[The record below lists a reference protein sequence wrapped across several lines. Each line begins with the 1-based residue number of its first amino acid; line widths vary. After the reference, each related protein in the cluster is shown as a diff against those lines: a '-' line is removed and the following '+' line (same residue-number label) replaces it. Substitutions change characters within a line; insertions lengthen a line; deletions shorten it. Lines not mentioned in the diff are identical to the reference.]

1 MRMAK
6 RTFLAAAI
14 SVVTAAAA
22 ISVPAAG
29 NESVARGSGRLPL
42 LISNCAK
49 AKLKPANVIL
59 ACGDA
64 SFGATGMTWSSWSRK
79 SALGTGTGQLNDCKP
94 NCAQGK
100 TKTAPIQL
108 RLGKPVRCSNGKR
121 IFAKVRY
128 TWTQGAP
135 AKFPD
140 TGSVPLGCKLFGL

>member
-1 MRMAK
+1 MSMGR
-6 RTFLAAAI
+6 RTLLTSAI
-14 SVVTAAAA
+14 SVVAAAA
-22 ISVPAAG
+22 ISVPATASG
-29 NESVARGSGRLPL
+29 PVAEASGKLPL

-64 SFGATGMTWSSWSRK
+64 SFGATGMTWSSWTRK